1 MGKFW
6 HRTLVKG
13 FQVSLAILILGLGAC
28 ATIEK
33 PEPTSLADATRELG
47 RTGLQGLAAL
57 DHLGLARESAVA
69 QMVELKAAD
78 FIEVEGYGLVIGL
91 MDKGSPAPPEPLR
104 GELSK
109 ELIRLDYDR
118 EIVPVMLES
127 LDTAVVRV
135 WGRIPPAAPEG
146 LLFDCFVEALS
157 PSVDLTGGYLLKTN
171 LAWGLKEAG
180 GYVQTKATA
189 VGPVGAGGFDYKAV
203 RSGSGIVHQGVILGG
218 GTVSDTRILYL
229 HLKEPDSNL
238 AVGLT
243 LLINSRFPYRAAALS
258 DQEIMLGV
266 PPEYLDDW
274 KHFTAVVGKRAPWM
288 LDEEG
293 LSGMLDKIYEAF
305 IDAGGDEVK
314 QIALFLEAIGSPAA
328 GHLRAA
334 LRLPDREVRYQAAK
348 ALAFIR
354 DQSANEVLF
363 EFASS
368 AAPARRVEATRLLGK
383 VGGASSIPLLAR
395 LLESNSYQVRWEAMQ
410 ALEALND
417 KTYIRAYKM
426 RHLKLL
432 AVRSEI
438 EEVILVNQEGLP
450 TIMLFGENIQVTPPA
465 AVEVREGRVNLLF
478 EEDAATVYFWKGA
491 ERKKLKL
498 SLRVED
504 MVDLLLTL
512 ELSFYDIVKVLE
524 DLSNA
529 GALKAQVVFI

>member
-33 PEPTSLADATRELG
+33 PEPISLADVTVELG
-47 RTGLQGLAAL
+47 RKGLRGLAAL
-57 DHLGLARESAVA
+57 DHLGLARESTVA
-69 QMVELKAAD
+69 QMAELRATD
-78 FIEVEGYGLVIGL
+78 FIEIEGYGLVIGL
-91 MDKGSPAPPEPLR
+91 VDKGSPAPPEPLR

-109 ELIRLDYDR
+109 ELIRKDYGR

-135 WGRIPPAAPEG
+135 WSRIPPAAPEG
-146 LLFDCFVEALS
+146 LSFDCLVEAIS

-171 LAWGLKEAG
+171 LAWGPKEAG
-180 GYVQTKATA
+180 GYVDAKATA

-203 RSGSGIVHQGVILGG
+203 RSGSGNVHQGVILGG
-218 GTVSDTRILYL
+218 GTVSDTRIFYL
-229 HLKEPDSNL
+229 HLKKPDPNL
-238 AVGLT
+238 AVGLS
-243 LLINSRFPYRAAALS
+243 LLINSRFPRRVAALS

-274 KHFTAVVGKRAPWM
+274 KRFTEVVGKRAPWM

-293 LSGMLDKIYEAF
+293 LSGMLDEIYEAF
-305 IDAGGDEVK
+305 IDAGGDEVE
-314 QIALFLEAIGSPAA
+314 QIALLLEAIGPPAA
-328 GHLRAA
+328 DHLRAA
-334 LRLPDREVRYQAAK
+334 LRLPHREVRYQAAK

-368 AAPARRVEATRLLGK
+368 AAPARRVEATRLLGR

-417 KTYIRAYKM
+417 KTHIRADKM
-426 RHLKLL
+426 RHFKLL

-465 AVEVREGRVNLLF
+465 ALEVKEGEVNLLF
-478 EEDAATVYFWKGA
+478 EEDAATAYFWKGG

-504 MVDLLLTL
+504 MMNLLLTL